1 MNKNKGFVF
10 RGVRRLPG
18 GKTKEET
25 EMLTKKKLDKKIE
38 ALRAEMKAQLE
49 KLKAQ
54 MDAVASHCG
63 KCDFGE

>member
-1 MNKNKGFVF
+1 
-10 RGVRRLPG
+10 
-18 GKTKEET
+18 
-25 EMLTKKKLDKKIE
+25 MLTKKKLDKKIE